1 MRYFGNRS
9 QLARMDFHTR
19 LIMTYFLL
27 FMLAAAA
34 LSIYMSHERTG
45 ISKAGAVAYY
55 QGDEEQMLFAKEK
68 AELIETSHFHLFMM
82 PIVFLTTGHLFLLS
96 AWSGRWKTL
105 VISASFAYM
114 ALDIAKPWLIRYL
127 SAEWGVLA
135 PINSALLG
143 LTMLLFI
150 FVPLYEMWFM
160 KTEKR
165 R

>member
-1 MRYFGNRS
+1 
-9 QLARMDFHTR
+9 MDFHTR

-34 LSIYMSHERTG
+34 LSIYMSLERTG

-105 VISASFAYM
+105 VVSASFAYM